1 MPASIS
7 MIRKTGKNA
16 LDLKAPIETEQSSS
30 YDDSKPFREQV
41 EDFLEGII
49 PEHDTLLI
57 SGTPEVLQKIGFSN
71 LPLTIDQ
78 KHMRDVLG
86 KPKNADHD
94 LGVDFMKHLDEYVAH
109 PIAIIENSGDLDGG
123 VIMIFSEKNKNAN
136 DKPIIG
142 MMNIRNKGKFNI
154 AETDANRL
162 MTIHSRGDWMKR
174 LQEAI
179 QKEQNGPVGIYYIN
193 KKEAR
198 ALLGAGQSQVL
209 RVPVQDGFNQS
220 ITEEAL
226 PVNMK
231 RMGWHVDFELNGF
244 RGAERGKRAAPRC
257 FCAKKKR
264 RQSRRLRSEPQT
276 CSAMAGSNSL
286 QFPSKPCSLSVYS
299 MRGEMSRI

>member
-1 MPASIS
+1 

-16 LDLKAPIETEQSSS
+16 LDLKAPIETEQSSP
-30 YDDSKPFREQV
+30 YDDAKPFREQV
-41 EDFLEGII
+41 EDFLEGKI
-49 PEHDTLLI
+49 PERDTLLI

-179 QKEQNGPVGIYYIN
+179 QKEQNGQVGIYYIN

-198 ALLGAGQSQVL
+198 ALLGEGQSQVL
-209 RVPVQDGFNQS
+209 RGPVQDSFNHS

-231 RMGWHVDFELNGF
+231 RMGWHDDFEPNGF
-244 RGAERGKRAAPRC
+244 RGRRGGSGRHRAV

-264 RQSRRLRSEPQT
+264 RQSRRLRSESQT
-276 CSAMAGSNSL
+276 CSAMAEGNFL
-286 QFPSKPCSLSVYS
+286 QFPSKPCLLSVYS
-299 MRGEMSRI
+299 MRGEMSRKTMN

>member
-1 MPASIS
+1 M
-7 MIRKTGKNA
+7 
-16 LDLKAPIETEQSSS
+16 
-30 YDDSKPFREQV
+30 
-41 EDFLEGII
+41 EDFLEGKI
-49 PEHDTLLI
+49 PERDTLLI

-71 LPLTIDQ
+71 LSLTIDQ

-142 MMNIRNKGKFNI
+142 MMNIRNRGQFNVVG
-154 AETDANRL
+154 ADANRL
-162 MTIHSRGDWMKR
+162 MTIHSRDDWMKR

-179 QKEQNGPVGIYYIN
+179 QKEQNGQVGIYYIN

-198 ALLGAGQSQVL
+198 ALLGVGQSQVL
-209 RVPVQDGFNQS
+209 SAPVQDGFNQS

-231 RMGWHVDFELNGF
+231 RMGWHDDFELNGV
-244 RGAERGKRAAPRC
+244 RGGGEREAGGPRYFAQKRNADRVGAYG
-257 FCAKKKR
+257 
-264 RQSRRLRSEPQT
+264 QSLKLVQPWQGPIPCDLR
-276 CSAMAGSNSL
+276 A
-286 QFPSKPCSLSVYS
+286 
-299 MRGEMSRI
+299 SRAHP

>member
-1 MPASIS
+1 

-41 EDFLEGII
+41 EYFLEGKI
-49 PEHDTLLI
+49 PERDTLLI

-179 QKEQNGPVGIYYIN
+179 QKEQNGQVGIYYIN

-231 RMGWHVDFELNGF
+231 RMGWHDDFELNGF
-244 RGAERGKRAAPRC
+244 RGGEREAGGTALFLRKKETPTESALTVRA
-257 FCAKKKR
+257 
-264 RQSRRLRSEPQT
+264 
-276 CSAMAGSNSL
+276 SNLLSDGRV
-286 QFPSKPCSLSVYS
+286 QFPAISEQAVLTLSIFDAGGDVKNLAGLK
-299 MRGEMSRI
+299 R